1 MQPQN
6 IKAGKKHIKAKSN
19 SIQQQQ
25 VKKPGNYLQ
34 VSDGEDD
41 GVRQVHLVGVFV
53 NGGRDDWRV
62 DDDGVIGG
70 QRFAA
75 QLHAGV
81 LRGQVAPDVFV
92 QDEGDAN
99 LTCGEKRL
107 R

>member
-1 MQPQN
+1 M
-6 IKAGKKHIKAKSN
+6 
-19 SIQQQQ
+19 
-25 VKKPGNYLQ
+25 
-34 VSDGEDD
+34 SDGEDD

-53 NGGRDDWRV
+53 YGGRDDWRV

-92 QDEGDAN
+92 EDEGDAD
-99 LTCGEKRL
+99 LTCGEKKL
-107 R
+107 RCDGGLVAFPPIDSSNTETRREEPKRFWK